1 MDGQMRK
8 IALVLL
14 LLLVSTG
21 RAEAGQ
27 PETAQ
32 LRRKW
37 DAAITIA
44 AAEVRPGQN
53 DARSYDNW
61 FFQGR
66 YAVQLGGY
74 WTEHVKTELEFA
86 KFGDGSILF
95 QDYARLPGSPYTV
108 PYTLESRHQLDQLQL
123 RMTYQFGHNAWVHPY
138 VSAGMFGT
146 RDHWDHH
153 TDVRYIPAGAVTV
166 TDHRRSSGRRNEF
179 DFGFAAA
186 TGAKIYV
193 ARHGFVNAGFNWT
206 RGSQQTFT
214 MFAGIGIDF

>member
-8 IALVLL
+8 IAWLLL
-14 LLLVSTG
+14 LLLVATG
-21 RAEAGQ
+21 LAEAGQ

-74 WTEHVKTELEFA
+74 WTEHVKTELEYA
-86 KFGDGSILF
+86 KFGEGAILF
-95 QDYARLPGSPYTV
+95 QDYARLPGSPYTF

-146 RDHWDHH
+146 RDHWDYH
-153 TDVRYIPAGAVTV
+153 TDVRYIPAGAVTI
-166 TDHRRSSGRRNEF
+166 TDGHQSSGRRNEF

-186 TGAKIYV
+186 AGAKIYI

-214 MFAGIGIDF
+214 MFGGIGIDF